1 MSIKVTLIDGTTI
14 EKDDYEYE
22 MVVPRLLKVGCKL
35 WKLNEDMLV
44 VADKIA
50 FVEDTT
56 DYEEREAKEVADIL
70 AEVQEVEAAV
80 TDDIPEEEE
89 APKEKVLT
97 AQQRAEKKLAMMKE
111 LSECP
116 HEEHIIY
123 YQESTAGK
131 NRKPIKRYFPVCK
144 KCGVREKFLKSSL
157 LPDEVKDA
165 AKLWD
170 K

>member
-1 MSIKVTLIDGTTI
+1 MSIKVTLIDGTVI

-35 WKLNEDMLV
+35 WKLNENMLV

-50 FVEDTT
+50 VVEDTT
-56 DYEEREAKEVADIL
+56 DYEEREAEEVAAIL
-70 AEVQEVEAAV
+70 EEVKETEAAIE
-80 TDDIPEEEE
+80 DDVQVEE
-89 APKEKVLT
+89 PKKEKILT
-97 AQQRAEKKLAMMKE
+97 AQQKAEKQLELMKE

-116 HEEHIIY
+116 HEEHLIY